1 KHRFI
6 GRAGGRHPH
15 QILRVDREETAD
27 IGEDCAGRL
36 GDQFEGVLAGCDALL
51 VSDYAKGVCT
61 PALVRPIL
69 DRARFRSIPVL
80 VDPGRG
86 RDPAGY
92 RGATLFKPNR
102 LEASALAGVA
112 IQSPQEAVRV
122 AQILRHRVNAD
133 VVAVTLDGDG
143 IAFAAA
149 DASGVVPT
157 APREAHDITGAG
169 DMVLAALGVGFAVG
183 WPLHDALRI
192 ANAAAGLE
200 IERLGIAPVTW
211 PEIVAAL
218 APRPNPA
225 SERKVCTLGEVSA
238 IAARF
243 RQAGRTIA
251 FTNGCFDLL
260 HAGHLATLE
269 FAAARADLLVV
280 GLNSDA
286 SVRRLKGPTR
296 PLVPQAQRA
305 ALLAALGCVDH
316 VVLFDDE
323 TPHRLLRALRPD
335 VLIKGGSTGA
345 IVGREVVEAAGG
357 QALHAPLVEGL
368 STTRIVQQLR
378 EPETAPCAS
387 AGGLDR

>member
-1 KHRFI
+1 KHRFL

-15 QILRVDREETAD
+15 QILRVDREVTAD

-36 GDQFEGVLAGCDALL
+36 ADQLEGVLAGCDALL

-86 RDPAGY
+86 RPLEPY

-102 LEASALAGVA
+102 MEASELAGVS
-112 IQSPQEAVRV
+112 ILSPQDAVRA
-122 AQILRHRVNAD
+122 AQKLWERIGAD
-133 VVAVTLDGDG
+133 VVAVTLDVDG
-143 IAFAAA
+143 IAYAAA

-157 APREAHDITGAG
+157 APRQAYDITGAG
-169 DMVLAALGVGFAVG
+169 DMVLAMLGVGFAAG
-183 WPLHDALRI
+183 WRLEESLRI
-192 ANAAAGLE
+192 ANTAAGLE
-200 IERLGIAPVTW
+200 IERLGIARVTW
-211 PEIVAAL
+211 PEIAAAL
-218 APRPNPA
+218 APRSNPA
-225 SERKVCTLGEVSA
+225 SQRKVCTLGEVSA
-238 IAARF
+238 IVGRF

-316 VVLFDDE
+316 VVIFDE
-323 TPHRLLRALRPD
+323 PTPHRLLRALRPD
-335 VLIKGGSTGA
+335 VLVKGGSTDE
-345 IVGREVVEAAGG
+345 IVGRAVVEADGG
-357 QALHAPLVEGL
+357 KALHAPLVEGL
-368 STTRIVQQLR
+368 STTRLAGR
-378 EPETAPCAS
+378 M
-387 AGGLDR
+387 AGGDR